1 MSKREDRFNQGEP
14 GPNDAWPFNT
24 KPLGFYQL
32 GGKRG
37 SAHRIDTE

>member
-24 KPLGFYQL
+24 KPLGFYRL